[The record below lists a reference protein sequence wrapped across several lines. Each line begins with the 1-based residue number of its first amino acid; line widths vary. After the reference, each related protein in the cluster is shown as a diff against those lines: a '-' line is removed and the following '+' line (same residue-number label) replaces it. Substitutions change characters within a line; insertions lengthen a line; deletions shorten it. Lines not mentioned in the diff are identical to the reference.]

1 MKLAWTAVVL
11 SALCF
16 TKTTVAQAQ
25 PPKVLLQILH
35 CAETGK
41 FGLLPAATKKDD
53 ILQIAWAHKVR
64 YEPYVDEFFIVR
76 YAFATEGAI
85 LVYSRYYAKGKV
97 HFSRINDAGFVV
109 KSGNLQLID
118 PLYGLWTRA
127 NIARN
132 VKRAMRGK
140 RYSIPMGTLV
150 GPFRNV
156 GCHSHSDPE

>member
-1 MKLAWTAVVL
+1 MKLAWTAVAL
-11 SALCF
+11 GALCF
-16 TKTTVAQAQ
+16 TKSAVAQTQ

-35 CAETGK
+35 CAETDK
-41 FGLLPAATKKDD
+41 FGLLPRTTKKDD
-53 ILQIAWAHKVR
+53 KLAIAWSHKVR

-76 YAFATEGAI
+76 YTSATQGAI
-85 LVYSRYYAKGKV
+85 LVYSRQYAKGEA
-97 HFSRINDAGFVV
+97 HFSLINNAGFVV
-109 KSGNLQLID
+109 ESGNLQLID

-132 VKRAMRGK
+132 VKRAMRGR

-156 GCHSHSDPE
+156 GCHSYSDSE